1 MKAQDLQTGELQSQD
16 NHFIHPWD
24 DVVALG
30 DNKRTV
36 ISGGDGIYVTDSDGN
51 KLIDGPAGMWCVNI
65 GHNRAEMAKAI
76 SDQVMQLTYVSPW
89 SLTNSPAAV
98 LAKKL
103 ADIAPG
109 DLNHA
114 FFTTGGSTAVDSA
127 LRFVMFRN
135 NFLGKLEK
143 KHVISRENAY
153 HGSTYLSSSAC
164 GKPRDKDFSEVDIE
178 RFHFL
183 SDPNPYRRAK
193 DQSIDEFREQIV
205 NELEQKILEIG
216 PDKVA
221 AFIAEPILASGGV
234 IVPPEGYHK
243 ACHTICRKYD
253 VVYISDEVVTAFG
266 RLGHFFSSKA
276 VFDID
281 ADIITSAKGLTSG
294 YIPMG
299 LMMVSDRLLEGLEEA
314 HDSGI
319 FANGFTYSGHPVAC
333 VAALKNIEIMEKEN
347 LMEHVQTMT
356 PYFQEQLQS
365 FATIPIVANVR
376 GMGLMGCIECEIKDA
391 DKGDAEEHLA
401 ADYDIGNRI
410 DKHCQALG
418 LIVRPIINMCVFSPP
433 LVITKAQID
442 EMFGILRKGLEL
454 TMQDLK
460 DEGLLHR

>member
-1 MKAQDLQTGELQSQD
+1 MNKTEEWQRKD

-24 DVVALG
+24 DVTALG
-30 DNKRTV
+30 ENKRTIV
-36 ISGGDGIYVTDSDGN
+36 SSGDGIYIKDSDGN

-76 SDQVMQLTYVSPW
+76 SDQVMELSYVSPW
-89 SLTNSPAAV
+89 GLASTPAAE
-98 LAKKL
+98 LAAKL
-103 ADIAPG
+103 AQIAPG

-135 NFLGKLEK
+135 NFLGKPEK
-143 KHVISRENAY
+143 KHVISRKNAY
-153 HGSTYLSSSAC
+153 HGSTFLSSSAS
-164 GKPRDKDFSEVDIE
+164 GKPRDKDFSEVDTE

-183 SDPNPYRRAK
+183 GDPNPYRRAK
-193 DQSIDEFREQIV
+193 GQSVEEFRDQIV

-216 PDKVA
+216 AEKVA
-221 AFIAEPILASGGV
+221 VFIAEPILASGGV
-234 IVPPEGYHK
+234 IIPPEGYHK
-243 ACHTICRKYD
+243 ACHAICGKYD

-276 VFDID
+276 VFDVD

-299 LMMVSDRLLEGLEEA
+299 LMMVSDRLLDDLKDAEHE
-314 HDSGI
+314 SGI
-319 FANGFTYSGHPVAC
+319 FSNGFTYSGHPVSC
-333 VAALKNIEIMEKEN
+333 VAALKNIEIMEREN
-347 LMEHVQTMT
+347 MMQHVQDIT

-365 FATIPIVANVR
+365 FADIPIVVNVR

-391 DKGDAEEHLA
+391 DKGDEGEHLA

-410 DKHCQALG
+410 DKHCQELG

-433 LVITKAQID
+433 LVITKPQID
-442 EMFGILRKGLEL
+442 EMFSILRKGLEL